1 MKALPVREGTKL
13 SVTHSSQLFILG
25 SVVRWR
31 TPFPL
36 FISMAMIPRG
46 KWTMI
51 STFRQWTGPLL
62 LDSHIVFS
70 HLCLRQHQL
79 HIQHLQIQQEQ
90 RQEVSRNP
98 HTLECSII
106 AKKSFLFSP
115 VSIVSKIIYIN
126 LMIHDAFQ
134 DLGLEIQRLKFTH
147 PWPQTGLLLPSTCFL
162 ICSHQPKIHKM
173 A

>member
-1 MKALPVREGTKL
+1 M
-13 SVTHSSQLFILG
+13 
-25 SVVRWR
+25 RWR

-106 AKKSFLFSP
+106 VKKSFLFSP